1 MNAIP
6 ELDSL
11 RQRWQTQAPPST
23 DVAALRQLVAD
34 QSRANRRTLVV
45 VTIGTL
51 ALLGFT
57 LLQALRSDEPNTWV
71 SVVFVTCFAVLV
83 WLVAL
88 LLSRGTWRPR
98 DESIAAYIDL
108 SIHRCRS
115 VIVAAPIGI
124 VLYVAGLI
132 GSLAWRQRLLGV
144 EWQQLLQAPEMI
156 FAGWIGAPAYAI
168 GMIINARAQRRRL
181 PFLEKLRRELGE
193 G

>member
-1 MNAIP
+1 LNAIP
-6 ELDSL
+6 ELGDL
-11 RQRWQTQAPPST
+11 RQQWQQQSPPAT
-23 DVAALRQLVAD
+23 DVAALRQRVAAD
-34 QSRANRRTLVV
+34 SRTNRRTLIIVA
-45 VTIGTL
+45 IGTL
-51 ALLGFT
+51 LVLGFT
-57 LLQALRSDEPNTWV
+57 LLRAARSDEPNTWV

-88 LLSRGTWRPR
+88 VLSRGTWRPR
-98 DESIAAYIDL
+98 DDSIAAYIDL

-124 VLYVAGLI
+124 VLYVAGLV

-156 FAGWIGAPAYAI
+156 LAGWIGAPAYAI
-168 GMIINARAQRRRL
+168 GMIVNARAHRRRL
-181 PFLEKLRRELGE
+181 AFLEKLRRELGE

>member
-1 MNAIP
+1 MNATP
-6 ELDSL
+6 DLGDL
-11 RQRWQTQAPPST
+11 RQQWQRQSPPAT
-23 DVAALRQLVAD
+23 DVAALRQRVAAD
-34 QSRANRRTLVV
+34 SRTHRRTLFIVA
-45 VTIGTL
+45 IGTL
-51 ALLGFT
+51 LMLGYSLLR
-57 LLQALRSDEPNTWV
+57 AARSDEPNTWV

-88 LLSRGTWRPR
+88 VLSRGTWRPR
-98 DESIAAYIDL
+98 DESIAAYLDL

-124 VLYVAGLI
+124 VLYVAGLV

-156 FAGWIGAPAYAI
+156 LAGWIGAPAYAI
-168 GMIINARAQRRRL
+168 GMIVNAQAHRRRL
-181 PFLEKLRRELGE
+181 AFLEKLRRELGE

>member
-6 ELDSL
+6 ELGDL
-11 RQRWQTQAPPST
+11 RQQWQQQSPPAT
-23 DVAALRQLVAD
+23 DVAALRQRVAAD
-34 QSRANRRTLVV
+34 SRSHRRTLVIV
-45 VTIGTL
+45 AIGTL
-51 ALLGFT
+51 LVLGFS
-57 LLQALRSDEPNTWV
+57 LLRAARSDEPNTWV

-83 WLVAL
+83 WLVAMV
-88 LLSRGTWRPR
+88 LSRGTWRPR
-98 DESIAAYIDL
+98 DDSIAAYIDL

-115 VIVAAPIGI
+115 VIVAAPVGI

-156 FAGWIGAPAYAI
+156 LAGWIGAPAYAI
-168 GMIINARAQRRRL
+168 GMLINARVQRRRL
-181 PFLEKLRRELGE
+181 AFLEKLRRELGE

>member
-1 MNAIP
+1 VNATP
-6 ELDSL
+6 DLGDL
-11 RQRWQTQAPPST
+11 RQQWQRQSPPAT
-23 DVAALRQLVAD
+23 DVAALRQRVAAD
-34 QSRANRRTLVV
+34 TRTNRRTLVIV
-45 VTIGTL
+45 AVGTL
-51 ALLGFT
+51 LMLGYSLLR
-57 LLQALRSDEPNTWV
+57 AARSTEPNTWV

-88 LLSRGTWRPR
+88 VLSRGTWRPR

-156 FAGWIGAPAYAI
+156 LAGWIGAPAYAI
-168 GMIINARAQRRRL
+168 GMIVNARAQRRRL
-181 PFLEKLRRELGE
+181 AFLEKLRSELGE
-193 G
+193 D

>member
-1 MNAIP
+1 MNATP
-6 ELDSL
+6 DLGDL
-11 RQRWQTQAPPST
+11 RQQWQRQSPPAT
-23 DVAALRQLVAD
+23 DVAALRQRVAAD
-34 QSRANRRTLVV
+34 TRTNRRTLVIV
-45 VTIGTL
+45 AVGTL
-51 ALLGFT
+51 LMLGYSLLR
-57 LLQALRSDEPNTWV
+57 AARSTEPNTWV

-88 LLSRGTWRPR
+88 VLSRGTWRPR

-156 FAGWIGAPAYAI
+156 IAGWIGAPAYAI
-168 GMIINARAQRRRL
+168 GMIINAQVQRRRL
-181 PFLEKLRRELGE
+181 AILEKLRRELGE
-193 G
+193 A

>member
-6 ELDSL
+6 ELGDL
-11 RQRWQTQAPPST
+11 RQQWQQQSPPAT
-23 DVAALRQLVAD
+23 DVAALRQRVAAD
-34 QSRANRRTLVV
+34 SRSHRRTLVIV
-45 VTIGTL
+45 AIGTL
-51 ALLGFT
+51 LVLGFS
-57 LLQALRSDEPNTWV
+57 LLRAARSDEPNTWV

-88 LLSRGTWRPR
+88 VLSRGTWRPR

-124 VLYVAGLI
+124 VLYVAGLV

-144 EWQQLLQAPEMI
+144 EWQHLLQAPEMI
-156 FAGWIGAPAYAI
+156 LAGWIGAPAYAI
-168 GMIINARAQRRRL
+168 GMIVNARAHRRRL
-181 PFLEKLRRELGE
+181 VFLEKLRRELGE
-193 G
+193 N

>member
-11 RQRWQTQAPPST
+11 RQKWQTQAPPAT
-23 DVAALRQLVAD
+23 DATALRQAVAA
-34 QSRANRRTLVV
+34 QSRTNLRTLGIVAIGTLVV
-45 VTIGTL
+45 
-51 ALLGFT
+51 LGFT
-57 LLQALRSDEPNTWV
+57 LLRAMRSDEPNTWV

-88 LLSRGTWRPR
+88 VLSRGTWRPR

-115 VIVAAPIGI
+115 VIVSAPIGI
-124 VLYVAGLI
+124 VLYVAGLV

-156 FAGWIGAPAYAI
+156 LAGWIGAPAYAI
-168 GMIINARAQRRRL
+168 GMIINAHAQRRRL
-181 PFLEKLRRELGE
+181 TFLEKLRRELGDD
-193 G
+193 

>member
-6 ELDSL
+6 ELGNL
-11 RQRWQTQAPPST
+11 RQQWQQQSPPAA
-23 DVAALRQLVAD
+23 DVAALRQRVAAD
-34 QSRANRRTLVV
+34 TRTHRRTLVIV
-45 VTIGTL
+45 AIGTL
-51 ALLGFT
+51 LVLGFT
-57 LLQALRSDEPNTWV
+57 LLRAARSDEPNTWV

-88 LLSRGTWRPR
+88 VLSRGTWRPR

-124 VLYVAGLI
+124 VLYVAGLV

-156 FAGWIGAPAYAI
+156 IAGWIGAPAYAI
-168 GMIINARAQRRRL
+168 GMIVNAHAHRRRL
-181 PFLEKLRRELGE
+181 VFLEKLRRELGE

>member
-1 MNAIP
+1 VNATP
-6 ELDSL
+6 DLGDL
-11 RQRWQTQAPPST
+11 RQQWQRQSPPAT
-23 DVAALRQLVAD
+23 DVAALRQRVAAD
-34 QSRANRRTLVV
+34 SRTHRRTLFIVA
-45 VTIGTL
+45 IGTL
-51 ALLGFT
+51 LMLGYSLLR
-57 LLQALRSDEPNTWV
+57 AARSDEPNTWV

-88 LLSRGTWRPR
+88 VLSRGTWRPR
-98 DESIAAYIDL
+98 DESIAAYLDL

-124 VLYVAGLI
+124 VLYVAGLV

-156 FAGWIGAPAYAI
+156 LAGWIGAPAYAI
-168 GMIINARAQRRRL
+168 GMIVNAQAHRRRL
-181 PFLEKLRRELGE
+181 AFLEKLRRELGE

>member
-6 ELDSL
+6 GLESL
-11 RQRWQTQAPPST
+11 RQRWQGQAPPST
-23 DVAALRQLVAD
+23 DVAALRQLVEVE
-34 QSRANRRTLVV
+34 SRNNRRTLVIV
-45 VTIGTL
+45 AIGTL
-51 ALLGFT
+51 LLLGYT
-57 LLQALRSDEPNTWV
+57 ILSALRSNEPNTWV
-71 SVVFVTCFAVLV
+71 SVVFVTSFSVLI

-88 LLSRGTWRPR
+88 VLSRGTWRPR

-124 VLYVAGLI
+124 ILYVAGLV
-132 GSLAWRQRLLGV
+132 GSLAWRQRLLGI

-156 FAGWIGAPAYAI
+156 LAGWIGAPAYAI

>member
-11 RQRWQTQAPPST
+11 RQRWQTQAPPSA
-23 DVAALRQLVAD
+23 DVAALRLRVAAD
-34 QSRANRRTLVV
+34 TRNHRRTAVIV
-45 VTIGTL
+45 AIGTL
-51 ALLGFT
+51 LVLGFT
-57 LLQALRSDEPNTWV
+57 LLRAVRSDEPNTWV
-71 SVVFVTCFAVLV
+71 SVVFATSFAVLV

-88 LLSRGTWRPR
+88 VLSRGTWRPR

-124 VLYVAGLI
+124 VLYVAGLV

-168 GMIINARAQRRRL
+168 GMIINASAQRRRL
-181 PFLEKLRRELGE
+181 SFLEKLRRELGE

>member
-6 ELDSL
+6 ELDNL
-11 RQRWQTQAPPST
+11 RQRWQTQAAPAT
-23 DVAALRQLVAD
+23 DVDALRARVAAD
-34 QSRANRRTLVV
+34 SRNNVRTLVV
-45 VTIGTL
+45 VALGTL
-51 ALLGFT
+51 AVLGFT
-57 LLQALRSDEPNTWV
+57 LLRAMRSDEPNTWV

-88 LLSRGTWRPR
+88 VLSRGTWRPR

-124 VLYVAGLI
+124 ILYVAGLV
-132 GSLAWRQRLLGV
+132 GSLAWRQRLLGI

-156 FAGWIGAPAYAI
+156 LAGWIGAPAYAI
-168 GMIINARAQRRRL
+168 GMIINARVQRGRL
-181 PFLEKLRRELGE
+181 AFLEKLRRELGE

>member
-6 ELDSL
+6 ELKSL
-11 RQRWQTQAPPST
+11 RQQWQGQTPPST
-23 DVAALRQLVAD
+23 DVVALRQMVAAE
-34 QSRANRRTLVV
+34 SRSNIRTLVIV
-45 VTIGTL
+45 AIGTVL
-51 ALLGFT
+51 LLGFT
-57 LLQALRSDEPNTWV
+57 ILKGLRSDEPNTWV
-71 SVVFVTCFAVLV
+71 SVVFATCFAVLV

-88 LLSRGTWRPR
+88 VLSRGTWRPR

-124 VLYVAGLI
+124 ILYVAGLV
-132 GSLAWRQRLLGV
+132 GSLAWRQRLLGI

-156 FAGWIGAPAYAI
+156 LAGWIGAPAYAI
-168 GMIINARAQRRRL
+168 GMIINARVQRGRL
-181 PFLEKLRRELGE
+181 AFLEKLRRELGE

>member
-1 MNAIP
+1 MNATP
-6 ELDSL
+6 DLGDL
-11 RQRWQTQAPPST
+11 RQQWQRQSPPAT
-23 DVAALRQLVAD
+23 DVAALRQRVAAD
-34 QSRANRRTLVV
+34 TRTNRRTLVIV
-45 VTIGTL
+45 AIGTL
-51 ALLGFT
+51 LVLGFS
-57 LLQALRSDEPNTWV
+57 LLRAARSDEPHTWV

-88 LLSRGTWRPR
+88 VLSRGTWRPR

-156 FAGWIGAPAYAI
+156 LAGWIGAPAYAI
-168 GMIINARAQRRRL
+168 GMIVNARAQRRRL
-181 PFLEKLRRELGE
+181 AFLEKLRSELGE
-193 G
+193 D

>member
-1 MNAIP
+1 MNATP
-6 ELDSL
+6 DLGDL
-11 RQRWQTQAPPST
+11 RQQWQRQSPPAT
-23 DVAALRQLVAD
+23 DVAALRQRVAAD
-34 QSRANRRTLVV
+34 TRTNRRTLVIV
-45 VTIGTL
+45 AVGTL
-51 ALLGFT
+51 LMLGYSLLR
-57 LLQALRSDEPNTWV
+57 AARSTEPNTWV

-88 LLSRGTWRPR
+88 VLSRGTWRPR

-156 FAGWIGAPAYAI
+156 LAGWIGAPAYAI
-168 GMIINARAQRRRL
+168 SMIVNARAQRRRL
-181 PFLEKLRRELGE
+181 AFLEKLRSELGE
-193 G
+193 D

>member
-1 MNAIP
+1 MNAIR
-6 ELDSL
+6 ELEGL
-11 RQRWQTQAPPST
+11 RQQWHEQAPPAA
-23 DVAALRQLVAD
+23 DVAALRQRVEAD
-34 QSRANRRTLVV
+34 TRTNRRTLVLV
-45 VTIGTL
+45 AIGTL
-51 ALLGFT
+51 LVLGFT
-57 LLQALRSDEPNTWV
+57 LLRAMRSDEPNTWV

-98 DESIAAYIDL
+98 DGSIAAYVDL

-124 VLYVAGLI
+124 VLYVAGLV

-156 FAGWIGAPAYAI
+156 IAGWIGAPAYAI
-168 GMIINARAQRRRL
+168 GMIINARVQRRRL
-181 PFLEKLRRELGE
+181 SFLEKLRRELGE

>member
-1 MNAIP
+1 MNATP
-6 ELDSL
+6 DLGDL
-11 RQRWQTQAPPST
+11 RQQWQRQSPPAT
-23 DVAALRQLVAD
+23 DVAALRQRVAAD
-34 QSRANRRTLVV
+34 TRTNRRTLVIV
-45 VTIGTL
+45 AVGTL
-51 ALLGFT
+51 LMLGYSLLR
-57 LLQALRSDEPNTWV
+57 AARSTEPNTWV

-88 LLSRGTWRPR
+88 VLSRGTWRPR

-156 FAGWIGAPAYAI
+156 LAGWIGAPAYAI
-168 GMIINARAQRRRL
+168 GMIVNARAQRRRL
-181 PFLEKLRRELGE
+181 AFLEKLRSELGE
-193 G
+193 D